1 MSAHPGPSAHRHE
14 GLTLDALNAIMRK
27 PRRRPGLFDR
37 GLYAV
42 AALPGQ
48 RAKRCRRPS
57 QSGPPMSLPMT
68 AAPALPA
75 SNPADLEASMDD
87 AMLASCVSRIVH
99 QDEAALALLYRSLCS
114 RVHRLALR
122 LTRDNGAAE
131 EVVEDVFWQVWR
143 QAPRFDPARGPVVA
157 WVLQIARSRA
167 VDAWQAAGRDPLH
180 AALDI
185 DDELAWHEAGED
197 LDPQALLS
205 SAQVGQQIEVALR
218 ALDPLR
224 RQLVSLAFHRGY
236 SQSEIAEQTG
246 LPLGTVK
253 SHLRRALA
261 MMKQTLQT
269 TDNTATVAP

>member
-1 MSAHPGPSAHRHE
+1 MSTHPGPGAHWHE
-14 GLTLDALNAIMRK
+14 GLTLDAMNAIMPE

-42 AALPGQ
+42 AALPSQ
-48 RAKRCRRPS
+48 RAQRRTRS
-57 QSGPPMSLPMT
+57 SASGPPQSLSMT
-68 AAPALPA
+68 ATPDLSATR
-75 SNPADLEASMDD
+75 SADVETSMDD
-87 AMLASCVSRIVH
+87 AMLANCVNRIVH

-122 LTRDNGAAE
+122 LTRDSGAAE

-167 VDAWQAAGRDPLH
+167 VDAWRAAGRDPLH

-205 SAQVGQQIEVALR
+205 SAQVGQQIDAALG

-269 TDNTATVAP
+269 NDKPAKVAP

>member
-1 MSAHPGPSAHRHE
+1 ME
-14 GLTLDALNAIMRK
+14 LT
-27 PRRRPGLFDR
+27 P
-37 GLYAV
+37 AV
-42 AALPGQ
+42 EASEP
-48 RAKRCRRPS
+48 
-57 QSGPPMSLPMT
+57 T
-68 AAPALPA
+68 A
-75 SNPADLEASMDD
+75 SSSDLESSMDD
-87 AMLASCVSRIVH
+87 AMLAACVSRIVH
-99 QDEAALALLYRSLCS
+99 QDEAALALLYRSLCG
-114 RVHRLALR
+114 RVHRLAMR
-122 LTRDNGAAE
+122 LTRDSGAAE

-167 VDAWQAAGRDPLH
+167 VDAWRASGRDPLH

-185 DDELAWHEAGED
+185 DDELAWHEASED

-205 SAQVGQQIEVALR
+205 SAQLAQQIDVALC

-261 MMKQTLQT
+261 IMKQSLETHEHSAQVT
-269 TDNTATVAP
+269 P